1 MIIGC
6 DSRRVSCIVHG
17 ARTLLQSVR
26 ARVAFAPISKWIL
39 CTAIFRKYPSEY
51 VRKHTCGH
59 RSYYTHIA
67 HIVNIVYAPT
77 CNNMKGWIIYFFFLH
92 FLSLVFVAHL
102 RTPFAH
108 TKRPHDARYIYGD
121 IEDGRIYLKLDVIYL
136 LYLAALV
143 VLCVLRGGH
152 VGLHAMNGDRRAV
165 ELSFWGIHTMCWRSL
180 ASVSDIVATFRDSEH
195 SLPLSSSAFSFT
207 MYE

>member
-1 MIIGC
+1 M
-6 DSRRVSCIVHG
+6 DN
-17 ARTLLQSVR
+17 L
-26 ARVAFAPISKWIL
+26 
-39 CTAIFRKYPSEY
+39 
-51 VRKHTCGH
+51 
-59 RSYYTHIA
+59 
-67 HIVNIVYAPT
+67 
-77 CNNMKGWIIYFFFLH
+77 FFFPPLSL